1 MKKQL
6 LVVLSMLALLSSINA
21 NAAGLDLSA
30 LTSGNALGSKIG
42 VSQLQ
47 SIIASQKVYCAK
59 IESRNYLASVGA
71 LAVFKQVVTSKT
83 RSVTCNSTVKRQALS
98 RGIEVIQL
106 SKSKF
111 TGAAYARFGKALTKA
126 FGVN

>member
-6 LVVLSMLALLSSINA
+6 LVVLSMLTLLSSINA

-30 LTSGNALGSKIG
+30 LTTGNALGSKIG

-47 SIIASQKVYCAK
+47 SIITSPKVYCARIDGK
-59 IESRNYLASVGA
+59 NYLASVGA
-71 LAVFKQVVTSKT
+71 LKVFKAVATGRT
-83 RSVTCNSTVKRQALS
+83 RSVNCSDKVKRQALS
-98 RGIEVIQL
+98 KGLQVIQL

-111 TGAAYARFGKALTKA
+111 SGAAYEKFGQALIIG
-126 FGVN
+126 FGV